1 MIIEINDFILYQA
14 QGSCSTIFECELP
27 LLTAEGCHGL
37 CHCTTCS
44 AITPSS
50 CSPCF
55 GTLRLAVS
63 ASHLYF
69 SLALLK
75 LWHISLSAPK
85 QRNSSVISPFR
96 FRKALC
102 GTSIERTLKIP
113 FVSHLKSSYY

>member
-14 QGSCSTIFECELP
+14 QGSCSRIFECELL
-27 LLTAEGCHGL
+27 LLTAEGCRGL

-50 CSPCF
+50 CSSCF
-55 GTLRLAVS
+55 GTLLLAIS

-75 LWHISLSAPK
+75 LQHISLSAPK
-85 QRNSSVISPFR
+85 QRNPSVISHLR

-102 GTSIERTLKIP
+102 GTPIELTLKIP
-113 FVSHLKSSYY
+113 FVSHLKTSYY